1 MDGVIQQSYRD
12 GFLTVT
18 DGIRLHYRDYPGSG
32 GRAPILCLP
41 GLTRNSRDFAQFA
54 DAFSPRFR
62 VIALDFRG
70 RGESDHD
77 PVPARYN
84 PLTYAGDVQQLL
96 DRTGHRPGDL
106 RRDFARRAGDDDPGD
121 HGAAAASPPRSS
133 TMSVPSSPSKGS
145 TASNPM
151 SARICAS
158 KAGTTRRPRLPPT
171 TASVRPATRKRT
183 G

>member
-1 MDGVIQQSYRD
+1 MNGVIQQSYRD

-32 GRAPILCLP
+32 GRAPILCLS

-70 RGESDHD
+70 RGDSDHD

-96 DRTGHRPGDL
+96 DGLGIGQAIFVGTSLGGLVTMILATMAPG
-106 RRDFARRAGDDDPGD
+106 RI
-121 HGAAAASPPRSS
+121 AAAILNDVGPELAES
-133 TMSVPSSPSKGS
+133 GLE
-145 TASNPM
+145 
-151 SARICAS
+151 RINS
-158 KAGTTRRPRLPPT
+158 YVG
-171 TASVRPATRKRT
+171 
-183 G
+183 